1 MHTVPSVADGRALP
15 KVELHCHLEGAVRP
29 STVDELAAR
38 HGIALPA
45 GGATA
50 LYRFAS
56 LDEFIAA
63 YGVVRSV
70 IREPDDW
77 SRIAREAALDAAAA
91 GIVYREQFFSPAPQL
106 AAGAETS
113 DILAGVD
120 HGLLAAEREADTRIA
135 LICNVDR
142 GAGGDAATALVN
154 ELVRLRERGAPG
166 ANRLVGIGM
175 DGTER
180 GANPADFVAAFSAA
194 RDAGLGTT
202 GHLGESSDA
211 ASVRSWLD
219 AIPLDRIDHGVG
231 VMDDAAFIRRLAD
244 ARTPINVCPT
254 SNVRIA
260 RRWPD
265 VESHPFRRMRGAGLL
280 VTLNSDDPGMLGN
293 DLANEYAAVASAQ
306 GLTRADLVA
315 IALDGVEASWASP
328 TMKADLRAR
337 IEAAA

>member
-1 MHTVPSVADGRALP
+1 MHTVPSVADCRALP

-38 HGIALPA
+38 HGVALPA
-45 GGATA
+45 GGAAA
-50 LYRFAS
+50 LYEFQS

-70 IREPDDW
+70 IREPEDW
-77 SRIAREAALDAAAA
+77 SRIASEAALDAAAA

-106 AAGAETS
+106 AAGAQVS
-113 DILAGVD
+113 DILAGID
-120 HGLLAAEREADTRIA
+120 HGLRAAEREVVTRVA

-166 ANRLVGIGM
+166 MDRLVGIGM

-180 GANPADFVAAFSAA
+180 GANPVDFVAAFSVA

-202 GHLGESSDA
+202 GHLGESSNA
-211 ASVRSWLD
+211 ASVRAWLD
-219 AIPLDRIDHGVG
+219 AITLDRIDHGIG
-231 VMDDAAFIRRLAD
+231 ILDDGALVQHLAD
-244 ARTPINVCPT
+244 ARTPLDVCPT
-254 SNVRIA
+254 SNVRVA

-265 VESHPFRRMRGAGLL
+265 VASHPFRHMRDVGLL
-280 VTLNSDDPGMLGN
+280 VTLNSDDPGMLGI
-293 DLANEYAAVASAQ
+293 DLATEYAAVASVH
-306 GLTRADLVA
+306 GYTLADMAA
-315 IALDGVEASWASP
+315 IALDAVEACWASP
-328 TMKADLRAR
+328 AMKADLRAR

>member
-1 MHTVPSVADGRALP
+1 MHSVPSVADCRALP

-38 HGIALPA
+38 HGVALPA
-45 GGATA
+45 GGAEA
-50 LYRFAS
+50 LYRFES

-70 IREPDDW
+70 IREPEDW
-77 SRIAREAALDAAAA
+77 SRIAREAALDAGAA

-106 AAGAETS
+106 AAGANVS
-113 DILAGVD
+113 DILAGID
-120 HGLLAAEREADTRIA
+120 HGLAAAEREADTGIA

-142 GAGGDAATALVN
+142 GAGGEAATALVN
-154 ELVRLRERGAPG
+154 ELVVLRERGAPG

-202 GHLGESSDA
+202 GHLGESSNA
-211 ASVRSWLD
+211 ASVRAWLD

-231 VMDDAAFIRRLAD
+231 VMDDEASVQRLAD
-244 ARTPINVCPT
+244 ARTPLNVCPT

-265 VESHPFRRMRGAGLL
+265 VESHPFRRMREAGLL

-293 DLANEYAAVASAQ
+293 DLATEYATVASAH
-306 GLTRADLVA
+306 GYTLADMAA
-315 IALDGVEASWASP
+315 ITLGAVEASWAS
-328 TMKADLRAR
+328 TTTKVGLRAR
-337 IEAAA
+337 IEATR